1 MFDSR
6 CGTGRSD
13 GGGASLRPGA
23 PALDSTA
30 SPDPNSSPDSSTFLG
45 ASVSLASITSLTSS
59 LADVALAR
67 STVAGALVARAPV
80 AGPSQLGTAPVGVDL
95 VAAITALERL
105 KAAATAAQARLSADL
120 DRDQRAAQRAA
131 GLPANRQ
138 GAGIANQIALARG
151 QSSHAGQT
159 LLGVAKALTTEMP
172 HTLNALAAGA
182 LDEWRATVLV
192 RESACL
198 DVADRQLL
206 DREVCGDAAALVG
219 VGARSLAGRARRV
232 AQRRDAAALVGRAR
246 RAVADR
252 CVTIRPAPDTM
263 VYLTALL
270 PVAQGIG
277 AYAALTRA
285 ADTARSDGDGRS
297 RGQVMADAFV
307 GRLTGRE
314 AVDAVPLQVGL
325 VMTDAALLAP
335 PGTDGRDEPARLT
348 GYGPVPAP
356 WARELVASALGD
368 EPERVWIRRLFT
380 RPGSNQLVAL
390 ESRARAAPPG
400 LRDFVSLRDDTCR
413 TPWCDAPI
421 RHVDHVVDH
430 HRGGATSSSNLQG
443 LCEACNY
450 AKTAPGWSATAT
462 GTAVT
467 TTTPTGHRYTSTS
480 PDLPGPDRPAPTPSP
495 PRRRRRR
502 RPPDYIRPIDLTST
516 VSAIEAYL
524 AGRIPVRVFEVP
536 PHRRT

>member
-1 MFDSR
+1 M
-6 CGTGRSD
+6 
-13 GGGASLRPGA
+13 
-23 PALDSTA
+23 LDPTA

-59 LADVALAR
+59 LAGVALAR
-67 STVAGALVARAPV
+67 STVAGALVALAPV

-95 VAAITALERL
+95 VAVITALERL

-151 QSSHAGQT
+151 QSPHAGQT

-172 HTLNALAAGA
+172 HTLNALATGA

-198 DVADRQLL
+198 DVADRELL
-206 DREVCGDAAALVG
+206 DRELCSDAAALVG

-232 AQRRDAAALVGRAR
+232 AQRLDAAALVRRAR

-270 PVAQGIG
+270 PVAQGVG
-277 AYAALTRA
+277 AYAALTQA
-285 ADTARSDGDGRS
+285 ADAARAGGDVRS
-297 RGQVMADAFV
+297 RGQVMADTLV

-314 AVDAVPLQVGL
+314 AVESVPLQVGL
-325 VMTDAALLAP
+325 VMTDEALLAP
-335 PGTDGRDEPARLT
+335 PGSPGRDEPARLT

-356 WARELVASALGD
+356 WARDLVASALGD

-380 RPGSNQLVAL
+380 RPRSNQLTAL

-502 RPPDYIRPIDLTST
+502 PPDYIRPIDLTSS

-536 PHRRT
+536 LRRRT